1 MWLLIGQQIFTLYF
15 CWWGVQQPVVCA
27 RLVGSW
33 FCYIVTSQHITI
45 HPEIIG
51 TCHLCPGEAV
61 VQDARA
67 KAAAAGVPSSEPMT
81 LQELEAIQAKMAAK
95 KQHSTTNMGEHF
107 LNQDAHSVIDATFRN
122 VATNTNDV
130 EAGKQ
135 TDDNSAISSSS
146 NSNSIV
152 SGQREASDAKP
163 DTEAEAMSNRNA
175 MQELTAGGPEADGNS
190 LAEEQEEQ
198 EEQVDIAD
206 VKVCMVLSD
215 LSSGVHMF

>member
-1 MWLLIGQQIFTLYF
+1 M
-15 CWWGVQQPVVCA
+15 
-27 RLVGSW
+27 
-33 FCYIVTSQHITI
+33 
-45 HPEIIG
+45 
-51 TCHLCPGEAV
+51 
-61 VQDARA
+61 QDARA